1 MKQLAQLIYQ
11 DMTPAYGVTEPG
23 AIAYACALARAQV
36 PQVEKIWLGVNSGIY
51 KNAFTCAIPGTEE
64 EGCAW
69 AAALGALGGDAEK
82 GLAALENLPE
92 DVHAQAQALLDQGA
106 VTVEM
111 CRLAPEIFIEA
122 RVEGG
127 GHRGVARLENTH
139 TGLTYLEKDGVT
151 LKNDPPSP
159 QQQDPCQEICG
170 YTLKELCQ
178 YVRQAPTEKFRF
190 LEDALAMNQALL
202 QAGEQEGKL
211 PLTQVLA
218 GNRENILDEMT
229 YLACGAIEARVRGA
243 SAPAMSLTGS
253 GSHGILATMPLLGAA
268 QKENASR
275 ETLLRALAL
284 SCLVTIYIKEYSG
297 RLSALCGCAL
307 AGGTGTACGL
317 VLLFGGSDEQIAL
330 AVQNMAA
337 SLTGMICHGGNQG
350 CALKARA
357 GVQCAWDMSRL
368 ALQSL
373 AVDSRHS
380 ILGSTPEK
388 TMQNMGR
395 IACPGMTHT
404 EETILEIL
412 SEK

>member
-1 MKQLAQLIYQ
+1 MKQLAQLIHQ
-11 DMTPAYGVTEPG
+11 DMAPAYGVTEPG

-36 PQVEKIWLGVNSGIY
+36 PQVESIWLGVNSGIY

-139 TGLTYLEKDGVT
+139 TGLTYLEKDGVA

-178 YVRQAPTEKFRF
+178 YVRQAPLEEFLF

-202 QAGEQEGKL
+202 QAGEQENKL
-211 PLTQVLA
+211 PLTRALA

-275 ETLLRALAL
+275 EDLLRALAL

-357 GVQCAWDMSRL
+357 GVQCAWDMSCL

-380 ILGSTPEK
+380 ILGQTPEK

>member
-1 MKQLAQLIYQ
+1 MKQLAQLIHQ
-11 DMTPAYGVTEPG
+11 DMAPAYGVTEPG

-36 PQVEKIWLGVNSGIY
+36 PQVESIWLGVNSGIY

-92 DVHAQAQALLDQGA
+92 GVHAHAHALLEQGA

-139 TGLTYLEKDGVT
+139 TGLTYLEKDGVA

-178 YVRQAPTEKFRF
+178 YVRQAPLEEFLF

-202 QAGEQEGKL
+202 QAGEQENKL
-211 PLTQVLA
+211 PLTRALA

-275 ETLLRALAL
+275 EDLLRALAL

-380 ILGSTPEK
+380 ILGQTPEK

>member
-1 MKQLAQLIYQ
+1 MKQLAQLIHQ
-11 DMTPAYGVTEPG
+11 DMAPAYGVTEPG

-36 PQVEKIWLGVNSGIY
+36 PQVESIWLGVNSGIY

-82 GLAALENLPE
+82 GLAALENLSE
-92 DVHAQAQALLDQGA
+92 GVHAQAKALLDQGA

-139 TGLTYLEKDGVT
+139 TGLTYLEKDGVA

-178 YVRQAPTEKFRF
+178 YVRQAPLEEFLF

-202 QAGEQEGKL
+202 QAGEQENKL
-211 PLTQVLA
+211 PLTRVLA

-275 ETLLRALAL
+275 EDLLRALAL

>member
-1 MKQLAQLIYQ
+1 M
-11 DMTPAYGVTEPG
+11 
-23 AIAYACALARAQV
+23 
-36 PQVEKIWLGVNSGIY
+36 
-51 KNAFTCAIPGTEE
+51 
-64 EGCAW
+64 
-69 AAALGALGGDAEK
+69 
-82 GLAALENLPE
+82 
-92 DVHAQAQALLDQGA
+92 
-106 VTVEM
+106 
-111 CRLAPEIFIEA
+111 
-122 RVEGG
+122 
-127 GHRGVARLENTH
+127 ARLENTH
-139 TGLTYLEKDGVT
+139 TGLTYLEKDGVA

-178 YVRQAPTEKFRF
+178 YVRQAPLEEFLF

-202 QAGEQEGKL
+202 QAGEQENKL
-211 PLTQVLA
+211 PLTRALA
-218 GNRENILDEMT
+218 GNRESILDEMT

-268 QKENASR
+268 QKSGKSR
-275 ETLLRALAL
+275 EDLLRALAL

-317 VLLFGGSDEQIAL
+317 VLLFGGNDEQIAL

-380 ILGSTPEK
+380 ILGQTPEK

>member
-1 MKQLAQLIYQ
+1 M
-11 DMTPAYGVTEPG
+11 
-23 AIAYACALARAQV
+23 
-36 PQVEKIWLGVNSGIY
+36 
-51 KNAFTCAIPGTEE
+51 
-64 EGCAW
+64 
-69 AAALGALGGDAEK
+69 
-82 GLAALENLPE
+82 
-92 DVHAQAQALLDQGA
+92 
-106 VTVEM
+106 
-111 CRLAPEIFIEA
+111 
-122 RVEGG
+122 
-127 GHRGVARLENTH
+127 
-139 TGLTYLEKDGVT
+139 
-151 LKNDPPSP
+151 
-159 QQQDPCQEICG
+159 
-170 YTLKELCQ
+170 
-178 YVRQAPTEKFRF
+178 
-190 LEDALAMNQALL
+190 
-202 QAGEQEGKL
+202 
-211 PLTQVLA
+211 
-218 GNRENILDEMT
+218 
-229 YLACGAIEARVRGA
+229 
-243 SAPAMSLTGS
+243 
-253 GSHGILATMPLLGAA
+253 
-268 QKENASR
+268 
-275 ETLLRALAL
+275 
-284 SCLVTIYIKEYSG
+284 TIYIKEYSG

>member
-1 MKQLAQLIYQ
+1 MHRPRPFWKK
-11 DMTPAYGVTEPG
+11 EP
-23 AIAYACALARAQV
+23 LQ
-36 PQVEKIWLGVNSGIY
+36 W
-51 KNAFTCAIPGTEE
+51 
-64 EGCAW
+64 
-69 AAALGALGGDAEK
+69 
-82 GLAALENLPE
+82 
-92 DVHAQAQALLDQGA
+92 
-106 VTVEM
+106 
-111 CRLAPEIFIEA
+111 IFIEA
-122 RVEGG
+122 RVKGG

-139 TGLTYLEKDGVT
+139 TGLTYLEKDGVV

-170 YTLKELCQ
+170 YTLQELCQ
-178 YVRQAPTEKFRF
+178 YVRQAPMEEFRF

-202 QAGEQEGKL
+202 QAGEQENKL
-211 PLTQVLA
+211 PLTRVLA
-218 GNRENILDEMT
+218 GNRESILDEMT

-268 QKENASR
+268 QKSGKSR
-275 ETLLRALAL
+275 EELLRALAL

-412 SEK
+412 FEK

>member
-1 MKQLAQLIYQ
+1 MKQLAQLIHQ
-11 DMTPAYGVTEPG
+11 DMAPAYGVTEPG

-36 PQVEKIWLGVNSGIY
+36 PQVESIWLGVNSGIY

-92 DVHAQAQALLDQGA
+92 GVHAHAQALLEQGA

-139 TGLTYLEKDGVT
+139 TGLTYLEKDGVA

-178 YVRQAPTEKFRF
+178 YVRQAPLEEFLF

-202 QAGEQEGKL
+202 QAGEQENKL
-211 PLTQVLA
+211 PLTRALA

-275 ETLLRALAL
+275 EDLLRALAL

-380 ILGSTPEK
+380 ILGQTPEK

>member
-1 MKQLAQLIYQ
+1 MKQLAQLIHQ
-11 DMTPAYGVTEPG
+11 DMAPAYGVTEPG

-36 PQVEKIWLGVNSGIY
+36 PQVESIWLGVNSGIY

-82 GLAALENLPE
+82 GLAALENLSE

-139 TGLTYLEKDGVT
+139 TGLTYLEKDGVA

-178 YVRQAPTEKFRF
+178 YVRQAPLEEFLF

-202 QAGEQEGKL
+202 QAGEQENKL
-211 PLTQVLA
+211 PLTRALA

-275 ETLLRALAL
+275 EDLLRALAL

-380 ILGSTPEK
+380 ILGQTPEK

>member
-1 MKQLAQLIYQ
+1 MKQLAQLIHQ
-11 DMTPAYGVTEPG
+11 DMAPAYGVTEPG

-36 PQVEKIWLGVNSGIY
+36 PQVESIWLGVNSGIY

-82 GLAALENLPE
+82 GLAALENLSE
-92 DVHAQAQALLDQGA
+92 GVHAQAKALLEQGA

-139 TGLTYLEKDGVT
+139 TGLTYLEKDGVA

-178 YVRQAPTEKFRF
+178 YVRQAPLEEFLF

-202 QAGEQEGKL
+202 QAGEQENKL
-211 PLTQVLA
+211 PLTRALA
-218 GNRENILDEMT
+218 GNRESILDEMT

-268 QKENASR
+268 QKSGKSR
-275 ETLLRALAL
+275 EDLLRALAL

-357 GVQCAWDMSRL
+357 GVQCAWDMSCL

-380 ILGSTPEK
+380 ILGQTPEK

>member
-1 MKQLAQLIYQ
+1 MKQLAQLIHQ
-11 DMTPAYGVTEPG
+11 DMAPAYGVTEPG

-36 PQVEKIWLGVNSGIY
+36 PQVESIWLGVNSGIY

-82 GLAALENLPE
+82 GLAALENLSE
-92 DVHAQAQALLDQGA
+92 GVHAQAQALLEQGA

-139 TGLTYLEKDGVT
+139 TGLTYLEKDGVA

-178 YVRQAPTEKFRF
+178 YVRQAPLEEFLF

-202 QAGEQEGKL
+202 QAGEQENKL
-211 PLTQVLA
+211 PLTRALA

-275 ETLLRALAL
+275 EDLLRALAL

-380 ILGSTPEK
+380 ILGQTPEK
-388 TMQNMGR
+388 TMQNMGL

>member
-1 MKQLAQLIYQ
+1 MKQLAQLIHQ
-11 DMTPAYGVTEPG
+11 DMAPAYGVTEPG

-36 PQVEKIWLGVNSGIY
+36 PQVESIWLGVNSGIY

-82 GLAALENLPE
+82 GLAALENLSE
-92 DVHAQAQALLDQGA
+92 GVHAQAQALLEQGA

-139 TGLTYLEKDGVT
+139 TGLTYLEKDGVV

-178 YVRQAPTEKFRF
+178 YVRQTPLEEFLF

-202 QAGEQEGKL
+202 QAGEQENKL
-211 PLTQVLA
+211 PLTRALA

-275 ETLLRALAL
+275 EDLLRALAL

-380 ILGSTPEK
+380 ILGQTPEK
-388 TMQNMGR
+388 TMQNMGL